1 MSPEVISGADYDFKF
16 DIWSLGISLIEIVQG
31 HLPFG
36 EVNIMRVNE
45 IINPFHFIPNCFY
58 ID

>member
-16 DIWSLGISLIEIVQG
+16 DVWSLGISIIEMSQG

-36 EVNIMRVNE
+36 DVNIMRV
-45 IINPFHFIPNCFY
+45 
-58 ID
+58 